1 MDSVKI
7 DELDRLVIGALLA
20 QPRATHAVIGQ
31 AVRSSEATVSRRLA
45 RLRRAGA
52 VRVVGAI
59 DSQIS
64 HRARS
69 VFVRLRCA
77 PGAADELALPL
88 AQWDETGSVKVLTG
102 SVDCVAEIAYTSNEH
117 LYRLMMHELPR
128 FDGVMATFSNQVI
141 RRFSTPH
148 GWNPGLLP
156 DTVVAELRAERRDR
170 WSEHPE
176 PDEAAPLS
184 ELDEHL
190 VAVLIDDGRI
200 SWQDL
205 AARCGV
211 TPSTARRRTETLM
224 AQGVLR
230 MRTVVEPE
238 VLGLTVKRVR
248 VAHHQPDEDRPR
260 RRDPGPAP
268 QRGDDRGHHRRPQPL
283 RRDRRGQRQRAL
295 RVPLRD
301 RRPPARADPRRRRG
315 GAAHRETG
323 RHDRPRPADDRRVA
337 VRVVNRVV
345 TPDDPAN
352 PMRHDRGWRAMV
364 EACTRVRL
372 RTMLCAATR

>member
-1 MDSVKI
+1 MKSVKI
-7 DELDRLVIGALLA
+7 DELDRLVVAALLA
-20 QPRATHAVIGQ
+20 NPRATHAVIGQ

-45 RLRRAGA
+45 RLRRTGA
-52 VRVVGAI
+52 VRVVGAL

-77 PGAADELALPL
+77 PGAADDLALPL
-88 AQWDETGSVKVLTG
+88 AQWLETGSVKVLTG
-102 SVDCVAEIAYTSNEH
+102 SVDCVAEVAYTSNEH
-117 LYRLMMHELPR
+117 LYALMMHRLPQ

-176 PDEAAPLS
+176 PDDAAPMS
-184 ELDEHL
+184 ELDEQL
-190 VAVLIDDGRI
+190 VDALIDDGRT

-211 TPSTARRRTETLM
+211 TPSTARRRTEALM

-230 MRTVVEPE
+230 MRCVVEPE
-238 VLGLTVKRVR
+238 VLGLTVNAFVWLTINPTKIGIAGEILARHRNVIMIAATTGDR
-248 VAHHQPDEDRPR
+248 NLCGEIAVASDSALYEFLSETVGHL
-260 RRDPGPAP
+260 PGLIHA
-268 QRGDDRGHHRRPQPL
+268 DVAV
-283 RRDRRGQRQRAL
+283 AL
-295 RVPLRD
+295 RTVKRAGMIAPELRSADLSPSVP
-301 RRPPARADPRRRRG
+301 
-315 GAAHRETG
+315 
-323 RHDRPRPADDRRVA
+323 
-337 VRVVNRVV
+337 
-345 TPDDPAN
+345 
-352 PMRHDRGWRAMV
+352 
-364 EACTRVRL
+364 
-372 RTMLCAATR
+372 

>member
-1 MDSVKI
+1 MESAKI
-7 DELDRLVIGALLA
+7 DDLDRLVIGALLA
-20 QPRATHAVIGQ
+20 QPLATHAVIGR

-45 RLRRAGA
+45 RLRRTGA
-52 VRVVGAI
+52 VRVVGAL
-59 DSQIS
+59 DSQTS

-88 AQWDETGSVKVLTG
+88 AQWEETGSVKVLTG

-170 WSEHPE
+170 WNEHPE

-184 ELDEHL
+184 ELDERL
-190 VAVLIDDGRI
+190 VAVLVDDGRT

-238 VLGLTVKRVR
+238 VLGLTVNAFVWLTINPTKIGLAGEILARHRSVVMIAATTGDR
-248 VAHHQPDEDRPR
+248 NLCGEIAVASDSALYEFLSETVGHL
-260 RRDPGPAP
+260 PGLIHA
-268 QRGDDRGHHRRPQPL
+268 DVAV
-283 RRDRRGQRQRAL
+283 AL
-295 RVPLRD
+295 RTVK
-301 RRPPARADPRRRRG
+301 RAGMIDP
-315 GAAHRETG
+315 E
-323 RHDRPRPADDRRVA
+323 
-337 VRVVNRVV
+337 
-345 TPDDPAN
+345 
-352 PMRHDRGWRAMV
+352 
-364 EACTRVRL
+364 L
-372 RTMLCAATR
+372 RTVARSPSGS